1 MTTFNDD
8 ENIVA
13 STTQEIIH
21 FEKEKDPPM
30 KRDMLP
36 QSIKEKYATEGT
48 KKRLEK
54 EKKKEQK

>member
-1 MTTFNDD
+1 
-8 ENIVA
+8 
-13 STTQEIIH
+13 
-21 FEKEKDPPM
+21 M